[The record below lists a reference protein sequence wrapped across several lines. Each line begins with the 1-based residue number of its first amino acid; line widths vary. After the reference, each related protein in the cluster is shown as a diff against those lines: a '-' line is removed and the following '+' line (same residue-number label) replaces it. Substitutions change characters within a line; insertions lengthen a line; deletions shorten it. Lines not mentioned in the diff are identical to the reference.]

1 MIVQLNIGL
10 YYYPDNRWFRSP
22 INSIIHLNQK
32 VMKKILA
39 ISLMSIL
46 FTTVGFTIPAG
57 NIWTLENQFQDLTL
71 LPSQIDAISEP
82 PSTVN
87 TLRVTLG
94 PTNCEALQYCTI
106 EIQVLDVNSCS
117 VDNTPIA
124 KQYYTYGDDNIF
136 TDLTIDNGYVKVWV
150 KFVGQC
156 NYTHYEKYTC
166 VAPSSSMHVTIDC
179 CVP

>member
-1 MIVQLNIGL
+1 
-10 YYYPDNRWFRSP
+10 
-22 INSIIHLNQK
+22 
-32 VMKKILA
+32 
-39 ISLMSIL
+39 
-46 FTTVGFTIPAG
+46 
-57 NIWTLENQFQDLTL
+57 
-71 LPSQIDAISEP
+71 
-82 PSTVN
+82 VN